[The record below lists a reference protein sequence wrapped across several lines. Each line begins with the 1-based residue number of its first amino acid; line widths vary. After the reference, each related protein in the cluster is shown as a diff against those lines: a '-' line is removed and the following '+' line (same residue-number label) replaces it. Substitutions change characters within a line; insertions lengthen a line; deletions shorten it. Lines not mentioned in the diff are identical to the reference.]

1 MKVIPVVNA
10 KTFEELRAGLLRVK
24 EFAQWAHIDVSDT
37 SFTNYTNWGNAKEL
51 DLIPDDAPKIEL
63 HLMTALDRNSI
74 RKWLKPPIA
83 RVIVHAEGVADIEAV
98 IKVIKKEKR
107 EVGIALKRETP
118 ASTIEKLIPFIDQV
132 LVLAVIPGPAGQAFD
147 LAMLEKI
154 KELRAMNADIH
165 IEIDG
170 GVNLEI
176 AKQVKEAG
184 ADVLAV
190 ASYIWKSPD
199 PKKAYKDLSNI

>member
-1 MKVIPVVNA
+1 MRVIPVVNA
-10 KTFEELRAGLLRVK
+10 KTFEELRAGLERVK
-24 EFAQWAHIDVSDT
+24 EFSNWAHVDVSDQ
-37 SFTNYTNWGNAKEL
+37 SFTNYKSWGNAKEL

-74 RKWLKPPIA
+74 RKWLTGRVS
-83 RVIVHAEGVADIEAV
+83 RVIFHIEATTEPDQI

-118 ASTIEKLIPFIDQV
+118 ASAVKNFLPFIDSV
-132 LVLAVIPGPAGQAFD
+132 LLLAVTPGPAGQEFD
-147 LAMLEKI
+147 PAVLEKI

-170 GVNLEI
+170 GVNLEVGE
-176 AKQVKEAG
+176 KVKDVG
-184 ADVLAV
+184 AD
-190 ASYIWKSPD
+190 
-199 PKKAYKDLSNI
+199 